1 MTISNSFNFSV
12 DRDELIN
19 LAHQHIGAV
28 GEGETCTTA
37 QITEGAKLLNMVV
50 KARAG
55 DGMPLWSIKTAY
67 ILPFTGS
74 NSINATGSHVVSDF
88 DYTTTSAAALSG
100 ATTLTLTSV
109 ADFGAGY
116 NVGIEQSDGTVLW
129 TTQSG
134 AAVGNDITL
143 ATALT
148 EDVSSGAMVYVYPT
162 ASRIPAA
169 PLRILNAYMRN
180 TVAQTDYPINQI
192 SQDEY
197 FSLGNKATPGT
208 PNQIYYDPDLV
219 GTASFYLYP
228 RFTGGQQLVYFNY
241 VRPFADFDSASDTP
255 DFPQAFY
262 RAIMV
267 ELASM
272 LGPKFGVSMA
282 ERKALQQEATAYFEQ
297 ALQSTFQEVSTFM
310 EPEGRNW

>member
-12 DRDELIN
+12 NRDELID
-19 LAHQHIGAV
+19 LAHQHIGAL
-28 GEGETCTTA
+28 GEGESATTA
-37 QITEGAKLLNMVV
+37 QVTEASKLLNMIV

-88 DYTTTSAAALSG
+88 DYTTTSAASLSG
-100 ATTLTLTSV
+100 SSTLTLTSV
-109 ADFGAGY
+109 TDFGSGY
-116 NVGIEQSDGTVLW
+116 NVGVELDDGTMFW

-143 ATALT
+143 ASPLT
-148 EDVSSGAMVYVYPT
+148 GDVASGALVYVYVT
-162 ASRIPAA
+162 ANRVQAA

-197 FSLGNKATPGT
+197 FSLGNKTTPGT
-208 PNQIYYDPDLV
+208 PNQFYYDPDLV
-219 GTASFYLYP
+219 GTASFFLYP
-228 RFTGGQQLVYFNY
+228 RFTGGQQLVFFNY

-282 ERKALQQEATAYFEQ
+282 ERKALQQEAVAYFEQ

>member
-37 QITEGAKLLNMVV
+37 QITEGAKLLNMIV

-109 ADFGAGY
+109 TDTGNGHHIG
-116 NVGIEQSDGTVLW
+116 VEQSDGTMFW

-134 AAVGNDITL
+134 VAVGNDITL
-143 ATALT
+143 ASALT
-148 EDVSSGAMVYVYPT
+148 ANVDSGALVYIYHT
-162 ASRIPAA
+162 ANRLQAA

-197 FSLGNKATPGT
+197 FSLGNKTTPGT

-241 VRPFADFDSASDTP
+241 VRPFADFDSALDTP

-282 ERKALQQEATAYFEQ
+282 ERKALQQEATVYFEQ